1 MEDSKP
7 EDDADLDVEPELLW
21 SEQQQR
27 SIHRARRLV
36 HGAGYAARLAAFGT
50 ASVSTADRKRAAS
63 QCAGAARKC
72 SAVWVTI

>member
-36 HGAGYAARLAAFGT
+36 HGSAALAMLLGSLLLARPRLAQLI
-50 ASVSTADRKRAAS
+50 ASARRVSVPELLGS
-63 QCAGAARKC
+63 ILLCG
-72 SAVWVTI
+72 